1 MHLRRTTTSTL
12 IALCVTTP
20 CWLASCTPS
29 PFERRQE
36 EELRRSVVNS
46 VQRELGDARAHPEP
60 IQVTNDPGLDRLGIN
75 PERYEELD
83 EMAGPDSWDTD
94 IAQLPLNTDLLGQD
108 QELVAI
114 SLRHAVRTGVENNLQ
129 TQFARLDPAVAEA
142 QVVAAEAAFDWIF
155 FSNTQYS
162 RTDQPTVSRLVG
174 GIPVGLTA
182 VQTDSL
188 TNDTGLR
195 RNLRSGGSLT
205 LQQTLTKTDENSPGI
220 TTSPNPAD
228 QVALSVQLDQPL
240 LRNFGS
246 DVTLSQVR
254 LNRNLE
260 RNAILQLERTLITTI
275 TDIERAYWDLYLS
288 YADLIILDRLL
299 QRGVQVRDQVRQRQ
313 LLDATPAQVADA
325 VSVVE
330 QRKSNVLRAQVALR
344 VASDR
349 LKGLMNDARFPVGT
363 EMLLVPTEDAIDE
376 PIEISLLD
384 AIAAAIQNRP
394 EVAQAVLSIDDT
406 SIRKVVADN
415 QRLPQLDL
423 RLQAQSNGLADGF
436 GDAYTQVF
444 DGQFVDYLVG
454 LFFEQP
460 IGNRAGEALVRQ
472 RRLERMQAVISYRN
486 TIQQVILELK
496 NAYRN
501 IRLNYELIPQT
512 RRARYAA
519 TEVLRAL
526 LVEKVTTGTYT
537 VERLDLEL
545 RRQETLAQRERE
557 EIRALVD
564 YNTSIAD
571 YYAAIGQT
579 LKRNRIDF
587 VVPDADDVFDTWG
600 KPRTDEDDLPGR

>member
-1 MHLRRTTTSTL
+1 MQLRRTTTTSL
-12 IALCVTTP
+12 AALCVAGS
-20 CWLASCTPS
+20 CWLAACAPS

-36 EELRRSVVNS
+36 DELRRSVANS
-46 VQRELGDARAHPEP
+46 VQRELADAEAHPEP
-60 IQVTNDPGLDRLGIN
+60 LQVTNDPGLDRLGIS
-75 PERYEELD
+75 PERYDELN
-83 EMAGPDSWDTD
+83 ELAGPDSWDTD
-94 IAQLPLNTDLLGQD
+94 IAQLPLNTDLLGQEQD
-108 QELVAI
+108 LVAI

-142 QVVAAEAAFDWIF
+142 QVVAAEAVFDWIF
-155 FSNTQYS
+155 FSNSQYS
-162 RTDQPTVSRLVG
+162 RTDQPTVGRLVG
-174 GIPVGLTA
+174 GIPVGTTA
-182 VQTDSL
+182 IQSDVLS
-188 TNDTGLR
+188 NDTGLR
-195 RNLRSGGSLT
+195 RTLRSGGSLT
-205 LQQTLTKTDENSPGI
+205 LQQTLSQSDENSPGI
-220 TTSPNPAD
+220 TTTPNPAE
-228 QVALSVQLDQPL
+228 QVALTVQLDQPL

-254 LNRNLE
+254 LTRNLE
-260 RNAILQLERTLITTI
+260 RNAVLQLKRTLITTT

-299 QRGVQVRDQVRQRQ
+299 QRGVEVRNQVRERQ

-325 VSVVE
+325 VSTVE
-330 QRKSNVLRAQVALR
+330 QRKSNVLRAQVSLR

-349 LKGLMNDARFPVGT
+349 LKGLMNDPRFPVGT
-363 EMLLVPTEDAIDE
+363 EVLLVPTEDAIDE

-384 AIAAAIQNRP
+384 AIAAAVQHRP

-423 RLQAQSNGLADGF
+423 RLQAQSNGLSSGF
-436 GDAYTQVF
+436 GDAYQDVF
-444 DGQFVDYLVG
+444 DGKFVDYLVG

-526 LVEKVTTGTYT
+526 LVEKITTGTYT

-579 LKRNRIDF
+579 LERNRIDF
-587 VVPDADDVFDTWG
+587 VVPNADEVFDKWG
-600 KPRTDEDDLPGR
+600 KPRTDDDHAGG